1 MAHPPCNLCGSTAGP
16 DHPCPGLLIGKVLDG
31 CYEIE
36 SVLGQGGMGMVFR
49 AMQTAIKRPVA
60 LKTLHPSLAAA
71 PQFFERFRR
80 EAEVASRLRHPNI
93 ITIFDFGKAQDGTCY
108 FVMELVP
115 GESLKQLVKRDGPLS
130 LRRAI
135 NIMEQAARGLAH
147 AHTESVV
154 HRDIKPHNLL
164 ISAVD
169 GADFVKILDFGLVKA
184 LETEDE
190 DQL

>member
-31 CYEIE
+31 RYEIE

-93 ITIFDFGKAQDGTCY
+93 ITIFDFG
-108 FVMELVP
+108 
-115 GESLKQLVKRDGPLS
+115 R
-130 LRRAI
+130 
-135 NIMEQAARGLAH
+135 AH
-147 AHTESVV
+147 AHTENVV

-169 GADFVKILDFGLVKA
+169 GHDFVKILDFGLVKA

-190 DQL
+190 DQLTTTGQVLGTPQYMPPEQAGGEVVDRRSDLYSLGS